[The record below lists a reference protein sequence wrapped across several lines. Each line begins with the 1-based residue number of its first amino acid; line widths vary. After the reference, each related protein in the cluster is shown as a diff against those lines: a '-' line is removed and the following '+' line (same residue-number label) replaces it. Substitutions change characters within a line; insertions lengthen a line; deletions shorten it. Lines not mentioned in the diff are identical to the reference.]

1 MWMAMMSMLVARCG
15 NVANWFLS
23 SWSELMR
30 NRWDATIVMIGER
43 LMSPTMGTVRI
54 VAGPRFPMK
63 VFNTKQWRDPKR
75 QQSNWRSWD
84 KFVMAFSRIKH
95 ICSGLYNRIREIGN
109 FQRRLGDSDRSI
121 NRLMMESST
130 FSSTFDSRIWLH
142 LSDGTMKKF
151 LLRSEMRNMIK
162 VTSRRILIL
171 PNGCAWIE
179 RETFPPQAQSPQRS
193 TISNK
198 NLFYW
203 SIIAFSSISA

>member
-84 KFVMAFSRIKH
+84 KVVMAFSRIKH

-121 NRLMMESST
+121 NRLMMESSI

-142 LSDGTMKKF
+142 LSDGTLKKF
-151 LLRSEMRNMIK
+151 LWKWNAKHDKSDESKDSYSSERLRTDRTWNFFLHK
-162 VTSRRILIL
+162 LNR
-171 PNGCAWIE
+171 
-179 RETFPPQAQSPQRS
+179 QRQY
-193 TISNK
+193 NK
-198 NLFYW
+198 
-203 SIIAFSSISA
+203 